1 VPFFV
6 LLHVFDPHD
15 PYRPY
20 PPYDTLWV
28 DAAEIEEHEQRARQV
43 AAFIPDP
50 VLRSM
55 QMPTREQLDAAA
67 VDPEAFQRVRRAWYD
82 GSIRAMD
89 AELGKLF
96 EFLRSSGLASST
108 VVAVTSDHGEEF
120 LEHGRTGHGHSVYGE
135 LVDVPLILWGPGSLP
150 AGRVVAPT
158 VESVDLMP
166 TLLELS
172 GLAPPAGV
180 QGVSRLAL
188 ARDGAGAG
196 RAVGFAEKNR
206 MLEPAGPP
214 PRDLASR
221 TVVRGGWKLI
231 HNPQRPD
238 QRPELELFDH
248 SGDPLDSANLIAEHP
263 EVAEQMLELLSRWQR
278 AVSAARLEG
287 GSPEAEMASK
297 DLEVLRSLGYLP

>member
-1 VPFFV
+1 
-6 LLHVFDPHD
+6 
-15 PYRPY
+15 
-20 PPYDTLWV
+20 
-28 DAAEIEEHEQRARQV
+28 
-43 AAFIPDP
+43 
-50 VLRSM
+50 
-55 QMPTREQLDAAA
+55 
-67 VDPEAFQRVRRAWYD
+67 
-82 GSIRAMD
+82 
-89 AELGKLF
+89 
-96 EFLRSSGLASST
+96 
-108 VVAVTSDHGEEF
+108 
-120 LEHGRTGHGHSVYGE
+120 
-135 LVDVPLILWGPGSLP
+135 
-150 AGRVVAPT
+150 

-180 QGVSRLAL
+180 QGVSLLAL